1 MNLSFK
7 LYTKVEGH
15 ASIHK
20 TTWIVT
26 QISKDTEDLPR
37 PSNTTSGKTTFWH
50 HLGFYFI
57 ILIEFQNV
65 RQSMETNAYSHLP
78 TKARPTAPA
87 LSLRLLGGGLPGAPS
102 KWTVMGR

>member
-1 MNLSFK
+1 MITKPPVFNVKVLVCTFNQEKALIGPISVITNLRVNLRFK

-26 QISKDTEDLPR
+26 QISQDTEDLPR

-50 HLGFYFI
+50 HLTSTGCYFI
-57 ILIEFQNV
+57 ILNF
-65 RQSMETNAYSHLP
+65 RM
-78 TKARPTAPA
+78 
-87 LSLRLLGGGLPGAPS
+87 
-102 KWTVMGR
+102 